1 MYFGG
6 RTHHDETVVCLCV
19 AVETEPHLFFVVAL
33 SLTHPAAIVMV
44 VVICCH
50 RRLTM
55 MGVLLLLSSSIL
67 TLQ

>member
-1 MYFGG
+1 MFVCGG
-6 RTHHDETVVCLCV
+6 RNGTAPV
-19 AVETEPHLFFVVAL
+19 FVVAL
-33 SLTHPAAIVMV
+33 ALTHPAAIVMV